1 MAVSNYVQ
9 STDRASQNWLARA
22 QSVGWS
28 ESIQSVLEQP
38 PAAFP
43 RYLILLGLAFTGFFG
58 LWAWTGT
65 MQEVSQ
71 AQGEL
76 LPLGDT
82 YKIQSA
88 TVGALDKIWVK
99 EGDRIRQGQLLFEL
113 DATTAQSEVTRL
125 EQTLA
130 ATQQTLDQTLA
141 LMSDMQAESVSQ
153 AQIAAASI
161 QAQIATQA
169 QSQANMQTSQA
180 LLEGL
185 GSEMAAQQERLTRI
199 SSLESQGAIS
209 KEYLFGIEQGVR
221 DQQKAIVQTQG
232 EFEQALAR
240 TRQVAAELDQKRAEA
255 QQMQLM
261 SQQSLKKL
269 SIEAEQLQATLS
281 DTKTL
286 LAEAKARLAQSQ
298 VRSPSN
304 GILSSLEL
312 DNAGEFIQLGQTLAE
327 VVPDSTPLV
336 LSAMVPQPKAGLI
349 KPGMTTQIKLDAF
362 PYQTY
367 GVMSGKVLS
376 ISPDAKRSPEI
387 GSGYQVQIALEK
399 DYVMHEKEPVPLHV
413 GQTASAEIIV
423 SQRRILDLILDP
435 IRRLRS
441 DEMSL

>member
-1 MAVSNYVQ
+1 MNTTSKTQSETPPKTPPESRFSQLPAQSVQFDGHRARSVQTLLPESACQMEGGSATKKERVMAVSNYVQ

-232 EFEQALAR
+232 EFETSLGSDASSR
-240 TRQVAAELDQKRAEA
+240 SRA
-255 QQMQLM
+255 
-261 SQQSLKKL
+261 
-269 SIEAEQLQATLS
+269 
-281 DTKTL
+281 
-286 LAEAKARLAQSQ
+286 
-298 VRSPSN
+298 
-304 GILSSLEL
+304 
-312 DNAGEFIQLGQTLAE
+312 
-327 VVPDSTPLV
+327 
-336 LSAMVPQPKAGLI
+336 
-349 KPGMTTQIKLDAF
+349 
-362 PYQTY
+362 
-367 GVMSGKVLS
+367 
-376 ISPDAKRSPEI
+376 
-387 GSGYQVQIALEK
+387 
-399 DYVMHEKEPVPLHV
+399 
-413 GQTASAEIIV
+413 
-423 SQRRILDLILDP
+423 
-435 IRRLRS
+435 
-441 DEMSL
+441 